1 MATLNDLTNQL
12 AKIRKQIPFATA
24 QALTKVV
31 HKIEKA
37 QKVAFERRL
46 ESPTPFTVK
55 AVRSKGA
62 RKDDLTAKVF
72 VLPTAAS
79 YLEPFEVGGVHK
91 LNGVALLN
99 PKNVKLNKYGNLPRN
114 KLSQLKGKE
123 DTFIGELSTRYGD
136 NVNGV
141 WQRKKAKKVK
151 KNKKRLKRSP
161 NGTRRPR
168 EKQRPPKLLIRFG
181 DALPVEPVLGYQERA
196 QQMAQALMPQEISR
210 ALDEAI
216 RTAK

>member
-1 MATLNDLTNQL
+1 MANLNDLVNQL
-12 AKIRKQIPFATA
+12 AKLRKQIPFATA
-24 QALTKVV
+24 QALTQVARE
-31 HKIEKA
+31 IEEA
-37 QKVAFERRL
+37 QKVAFERKL

-62 RKDDLTAKVF
+62 KKDNLTAKVF
-72 VLPTAAS
+72 VLPTAAG

-91 LNGVALLN
+91 LNGSALLN

-114 KLSQLKGKE
+114 KLNQLKGKD
-123 DTFIGELSTRYGD
+123 DTFIGELSTRYGE

-151 KNKKRLKRSP
+151 KGKRRQKRSP
-161 NGTRRPR
+161 NGTRRAR
-168 EKQRPPKLLIRFG
+168 QKQRPPKLLLRFG
-181 DALPVEPVLGYQERA
+181 DALPVDPILGYQERA
-196 QQMAQALMPQEISR
+196 QQMAQALMPQAINKAISE
-210 ALDEAI
+210 AL

>member
-1 MATLNDLTNQL
+1 MANLKDLSNQL
-12 AKIRKQIPFATA
+12 AAIRKQIPFAMA
-24 QALTKVV
+24 QAMTSVV
-31 HKIEKA
+31 RDIEKA
-37 QKVAFERRL
+37 QKVAFNRKL

-62 RKDDLTAKVF
+62 RKDNLTAKVF

-91 LNGVALLN
+91 LNGSALLN

-114 KLSQLKGKE
+114 KLNQLKGKE
-123 DTFIGELSTRYGD
+123 DTFIGELSTRYGED
-136 NVNGV
+136 VNGV

-151 KNKKRLKRSP
+151 KGKRRLKRSP
-161 NGTRRPR
+161 NGTRRAR
-168 EKQRPPKLLIRFG
+168 VKQRPPKLLIRFG

-196 QQMAQALMPQEISR
+196 NQMAQALLPQAINR
-210 ALDEAI
+210 ALSEAI
-216 RTAK
+216 KTAK

>member
-1 MATLNDLTNQL
+1 MATLNDLTNRL
-12 AKIRKQIPFATA
+12 TTIRKQIPFAVA
-24 QALTKVV
+24 QALTQVARE
-31 HKIEKA
+31 IEKA
-37 QKVAFERRL
+37 QKVAFERKL

-62 RKDDLTAKVF
+62 RKDDLTAKVY
-72 VLPTAAS
+72 VLPTAAG
-79 YLEPFEVGGVHK
+79 YLEPFEQGGVHK
-91 LNGVALLN
+91 LNGSALLN

-114 KLSQLKGKE
+114 KLNQLKGKE
-123 DTFIGELSTRYGD
+123 DTFIGEVSTRYGED
-136 NVNGV
+136 VNGV

-151 KNKKRLKRSP
+151 KNKRRLKRSP

-168 EKQRPPKLLIRFG
+168 QKQRPPKLLIRFG

-196 QQMAQALMPQEISR
+196 QQMAQALMPRAISR
-210 ALDEAI
+210 ALSEAI

>member
-1 MATLNDLTNQL
+1 MANLNDLSSQL

-24 QALTKVV
+24 QALTKVARQ
-31 HKIEKA
+31 IEQA
-37 QKVAFERRL
+37 QKTAIERRL

-55 AVRSKGA
+55 SVRSQGA
-62 RKDDLTAKVF
+62 RKNDLTAKVF

-91 LNGVALLN
+91 LNGAALLN

-114 KLSQLKGKE
+114 KLNQLKGKE

-151 KNKKRLKRSP
+151 KNRKRLKRSP
-161 NGTRRPR
+161 NGTRRER
-168 EKQRPPKLLIRFG
+168 QKQRPPKLLIRFG
-181 DALPVEPVLGYQERA
+181 DALTVKPVLGYQERA
-196 QQMAQALMPQEISR
+196 QQMAQALLPQ
-210 ALDEAI
+210 AI
-216 RTAK
+216 